1 MTSRFARYLLLI
13 CAAVALAAPPAPVAS
28 AAPIDPS
35 VITARPRLIVMVVID
50 QLRAD
55 YLTRF
60 HARFMPPTQKSG
72 APGGFRWLQAHG
84 AWYPQAQHR
93 AMNALTAPGHATI
106 LTGAYPARTGIVLNQ
121 WYQGPKR
128 AMCYC
133 VGDEG
138 YALVGTRPPGKPRG
152 TAPTALL
159 GNTLGDELKLARPG
173 ARVASIALKDRAAI
187 LLGGFSSDATLWFE
201 PRSFQWVSSTF
212 YRPDGRLPAWANA
225 LNDDLQARK
234 GQAYVWEAT
243 GPGTGASSDGELSG
257 FRRETKIGQIESGAA
272 PLGVE
277 ATVDAA
283 IAAVDGLDL
292 GRSGETDLLAVSFS
306 PLDYLGHEVGPTSR
320 EAEELFV
327 AHDKAIARLLGHLA
341 ATLPGGLDQVTIA
354 LTGDHGAPPLPA
366 RLNALRIPTVALS
379 DRALLEGI
387 DGELTKHLGA
397 LTNGAWVV
405 YADKLHFYFDQAAIE
420 KKMADPAEVRRLA
433 AAWLAAQPGI
443 ALAFTVDDFR
453 AGRLPPG
460 LMGEG
465 IANSY
470 FPGRSGEVVG
480 VPVPFAATAT
490 EPVIHMTGY
499 SYDRTVPLIV
509 AGRAVVPGVYAEA
522 AEVVDLAPT
531 LAFLAGVV
539 PPALSEGRVLGEIFR
554 APGSKAR

>member
-1 MTSRFARYLLLI
+1 MTLTSRIARSLLVI
-13 CAAVALAAPPAPVAS
+13 CAALTLSAPPVH
-28 AAPIDPS
+28 AAAIDPA
-35 VITARPRLIVMVVID
+35 VVTQRPRLIVTIVID

-60 HARFMPPTQKSG
+60 HGRFVPATQKSG
-72 APGGFRWLQAHG
+72 APGGFRWLEAHG

-93 AMNALTAPGHATI
+93 VMNALTAPGHATI

-128 AMCYC
+128 AMSYC
-133 VGDEG
+133 VGDDG

-159 GNTLGDELKLARPG
+159 GNTLGDVLKLAHPK
-173 ARVASIALKDRAAI
+173 AKVASIALKDRAAI
-187 LLGGFSSDATLWFE
+187 LLGGFSSDATLWFD
-201 PRSFQWVSSTF
+201 PDTFQWVSSTF
-212 YRPDGRLPAWANA
+212 YEPDGRLPSWADEVNNR
-225 LNDDLQARK
+225 LEARK
-234 GQAYVWEAT
+234 GQPYVWEAK
-243 GPGTGASSDGELSG
+243 GPGSGASSDGEVAG
-257 FRRETKIGQIESGAA
+257 FRRETVVGQIESGAA

-292 GRSGETDLLAVSFS
+292 GRSDETDLLAVSFS
-306 PLDYLGHEVGPTSR
+306 PLDFLGHELGPTSR

-327 AHDKAIARLLGHLA
+327 THDLAIAKLLAHLA
-341 ATLPGGLDQVTIA
+341 ARLPGGLDGVVVA
-354 LTGDHGAPPLPA
+354 LTGDHGAPPLPS
-366 RLNALRIPTVALS
+366 RLQALRIPTVALS
-379 DRALLEGI
+379 DRALMEGM

-397 LTNGAWVV
+397 LTNGSWVV

-433 AAWLAAQPGI
+433 AAWLEAQPGI
-443 ALAFTVDDFR
+443 SMAFTLDDYR
-453 AGRLPPG
+453 ASRLPPG
-460 LMGEG
+460 LLGEG

-470 FPGRSGEVVG
+470 HPGRSGEVVAI
-480 VPVPFAATAT
+480 PVAYAATAT

-499 SYDRTVPLIV
+499 SYDRTVPLML
-509 AGRAVVPGVYAEA
+509 AGRAVVPGVYADP

-539 PPALSEGRVLGEIFR
+539 PPALSQGRVLGEIFR
-554 APGSKAR
+554 APGSKPK